1 MDADARFSNFPVYP
15 YPTTTPIYDP
25 PPPEYIPFV
34 NQEGDTLNM
43 SSDLQGTGI
52 ERAMERGYQT
62 RMERFQSGGKV
73 SYLDQLDILTQ

>member
-1 MDADARFSNFPVYP
+1 
-15 YPTTTPIYDP
+15 
-25 PPPEYIPFV
+25 
-34 NQEGDTLNM
+34 M